1 MITKGVKRKLTAILS
16 ADVKGYSRL
25 MGEDEVATVQT
36 LTSYREVMANLIQ
49 QHWGR
54 VVDSPG
60 DNLLAEFSSVVD
72 AVQCAVE
79 IQKDLNARN
88 VELPENRRMEFRIGI
103 NLGDVIEDG
112 ERIYGDGVNIA
123 ARVEGLG
130 EGGGIFISGT
140 AYDQI
145 EGKLALRYE
154 YLGEHTVKNIKKP
167 VRVYRVPIGPGTGA
181 IRGSDGT
188 AEKPRT
194 WQWVALVVGAAL
206 VLITGGALVWN
217 FYLRSGQLPSDVSS
231 EQAQALKP
239 PDKPSIAVLPF
250 VNMSG
255 DPQQEYF
262 SDGITENII
271 TGLSKI
277 PRLMVIAR
285 NSSFTYK
292 GVPVKIQQLGQD
304 LGVRY
309 VLEGSVQK
317 SEDKVRI
324 TAQLIDATTGQHLWA
339 ERYDRNLND
348 IFALQDE
355 ITMKIITALQVKLT
369 VGERARVLAKGTDNL
384 EAYLKL
390 LQGLEFFHSRSPGER
405 DRAREIAEEV
415 IALAPEYPKGYA
427 LLARTHL
434 RDVKRNK
441 SKSPSESLERAFEL
455 AQKVL
460 NMDDSD
466 IDGHIALGN
475 VYLLRNQHE
484 MAVSELEKAVALN
497 PNSTEAIDA
506 LGRMLIWTGRPE
518 EALELFKRAIRLDPL
533 HAQMSYIY
541 LGRTYRIM
549 GQYEEAISVF
559 KKVTREEPDRLN
571 PRLELI
577 ACYTALGRSREA
589 NAEVAEVLRI
599 KPNFS
604 IEEFSKMMPYRDP
617 VNKAHY
623 LDLLRK
629 GGLPD

>member
-1 MITKGVKRKLTAILS
+1 MVEERAKRKLSAILS

-25 MGEDEVATVQT
+25 MGEDEVATVET
-36 LTSYREVMANLIQ
+36 LKEYREIMASFIQ
-49 QHWGR
+49 QYGGH

-60 DNLLAEFSSVVD
+60 DNVLAEFASVVD
-72 AVQCAVE
+72 AVECAVKFQE
-79 IQKDLNARN
+79 ELKTRNA
-88 VELPENRRMEFRIGI
+88 ELPKNRRMEFRIGV

-112 ERIYGDGVNIA
+112 DRIYGAAVNIA
-123 ARVEGLG
+123 ARVEGLA
-130 EGGGIFISGT
+130 EGGGICISRN
-140 AYDQI
+140 AYDQVRN
-145 EGKLALRYE
+145 KLPLGYG
-154 YLGEHTVKNIKKP
+154 YIGEHSIKNIAEP
-167 VRVYRVPIGPGTGA
+167 VRVYRVLMEPEVVGMVIGEERARVRQWQKTALAVA
-181 IRGSDGT
+181 I
-188 AEKPRT
+188 
-194 WQWVALVVGAAL
+194 VLILVGVGAA
-206 VLITGGALVWN
+206 IWHHY
-217 FYLRSGQLPSDVSS
+217 FRPSPPPAELASV
-231 EQAQALKP
+231 ERRAFPL

-292 GVPVKIQQLGQD
+292 GVAVKIQQLGQE

-369 VGERARVLAKGTDNL
+369 VGEQARVLAKGTDNL

-390 LQGLEFFHSRSPGER
+390 LQGLEFFRSRSPSER
-405 DRAREIAEEV
+405 DKAREIAEEV
-415 IALAPEYPKGYA
+415 IALAPEYPKGYT
-427 LLARTHL
+427 LLAQTL
-434 RDVKRNK
+434 VRDVKLNK
-441 SKSPSESLERAFEL
+441 SKSPSESLERAFQL

-466 IDGHIALGN
+466 IGGHFVLGDI
-475 VYLLRNQHE
+475 YLLQNQHE
-484 MAVSELEKAVALN
+484 KAVSELEKAVALN
-497 PNSTEAIDA
+497 PNSSEAIDA
-506 LGRMLIWTGRPE
+506 LGKILLWTGRPK
-518 EALELFKRAIRLDPL
+518 EALEMFTRAIRLDPL
-533 HAQMSYIY
+533 HAQRSYIY
-541 LGRTYRIM
+541 LGRTYGSM

-559 KKVTREEPDRLN
+559 KKVTSEESDHLVLH
-571 PRLELI
+571 LELL
-577 ACYTALGRSREA
+577 ACYAALGRNREA
-589 NAEVAEVLRI
+589 KAEVAQVLRI
-599 KPNFS
+599 KPDFS
-604 IEEFSKMMPYRDP
+604 IQEFSKRMSYRDP
-617 VNKAHY
+617 INKAHY

-629 GGLPD
+629 AGLR